1 MPLLQ
6 TALVAAS
13 LLSAQDI
20 LGTIKEA
27 AKAVGLGADSTPTPE
42 QRKRMMFDAS
52 CAAEV
57 DLESEGQAGAHIAHQ
72 DQEDFGNC
80 WAYAGCYAIDA
91 HRRSRPGVSQ
101 ADVPPCDPMLTSV
114 AVKLASKQPLWDNVK
129 DGARQGTFVDSD
141 NSSLVPANLK
151 TSTFGRLDGFCGKEG
166 CFCVRATDH
175 DVSGP
180 QLVRAFYRAKD
191 ITEAHMKK
199 VVERRARKL
208 NIHIA
213 GAAPAADARYDD
225 PEQTALLIAKD
236 LDAAK
241 LPGIIRSALDDVK
254 LAQMARE
261 ARKGGVLDN
270 RAYARAIL
278 EQSCLPQAVPSL
290 KVAYGPEGVSDDDRA
305 RMFHSPLFAREKM
318 TGLFDWINGRLASS
332 KPVLLNFCSSLL
344 DYKDPADP
352 AAGDYLGVPPV
363 PIVSPHPT
371 PAPRTSSPGGGECGA
386 HAVVITGRKLIDGKC
401 HYQIRNSWG
410 SGKRANPEL
419 RYGVN
424 PGASVWVPAYL
435 LLQNTFQVAAF
446 E

>member
-6 TALVAAS
+6 TALLAAS

-20 LGTIKEA
+20 LGTIKDA
-27 AKAVGLGADSTPTPE
+27 AKAVGLGQGSAPTAE
-42 QRKRMMFDAS
+42 QSKRMLFDAS

-57 DLESEGQAGAHIAHQ
+57 DLEGENQTGAHIAHQ
-72 DQEDFGNC
+72 NQEDFGNC

-101 ADVPPCDPMLTSV
+101 EDVLPCDPMLTSV

-180 QLVRAFYRAKD
+180 QLVRAFYTAKGV
-191 ITEAHMKK
+191 TEGHLKNA
-199 VVERRARKL
+199 L
-208 NIHIA
+208 T
-213 GAAPAADARYDD
+213 DARYAN
-225 PEQTALLIAKD
+225 PAQAALLIAKD
-236 LDAAK
+236 LDKAG

-254 LAQMARE
+254 LAGMVRE
-261 ARKGGVLDN
+261 TQKGGVLDN

-278 EQSCLPQAVPSL
+278 EQSCLPQAVPAL

-305 RMFHSPLFAREKM
+305 RMFHSPLFARKKM

-332 KPVLLNFCSSLL
+332 RPVLLNFCSSLL

-352 AAGDYLGVPPV
+352 TAGDYLGVPPV

-371 PAPRTSSPGGGECGA
+371 PTPKTSSSGGGECGA

-419 RYGVN
+419 RYNGA
-424 PGASVWVPAYL
+424 PGSSVWVPAYL
-435 LLQNTFQVAAF
+435 LLQNTFQAAAF